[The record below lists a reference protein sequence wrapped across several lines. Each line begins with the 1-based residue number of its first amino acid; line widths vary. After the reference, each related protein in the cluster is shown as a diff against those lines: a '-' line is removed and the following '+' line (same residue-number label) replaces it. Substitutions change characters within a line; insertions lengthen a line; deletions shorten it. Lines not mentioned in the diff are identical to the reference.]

1 MRIFHE
7 ERKGKNDEEKGIFL
21 LSKEKSSK
29 RSCIKLNNSKM
40 QLKKDGKS
48 NNIKY
53 NSKVASVNDLVIDA
67 QLLKNKSKRSE
78 TTMAKLREERRKKR
92 NITTER
98 NAHPAGTNSKGNNSK
113 SGGDKLQQSN
123 SSSLPN
129 SAVFVSGRKTASS
142 AEKCSEQNIKE
153 STNDIPLDNST
164 SVTTEMAKNE
174 KVDSRSNEKKET
186 REANK
191 ENTKD
196 IVKNVG
202 NQDNQEDG
210 STNVENE
217 DTHSLR
223 KRKNKK
229 EEIAFV
235 EEDVTN
241 KRPRRKCIRNYKY
254 EMYMEEE
261 KAKNKNYSADI
272 TRSNANKLEDG
283 KKIAHERDLSNSIK
297 KSSSKHKTGSSSAKL
312 RANNASGNACEKVV
326 GSAQKENVLKDDN
339 DNDNNDNNNKLANEK
354 TSYYYC
360 NVLGNDV
367 LGDSSE
373 KDVDHKYSNMDEDKS
388 TDNTNIGSISKN
400 NSNYDCTLVSE
411 KRKEEGDSGNNARGD
426 ASSEGTNVTTFANSS
441 PNKNGTTNNSVTP
454 NKNSNNSKISKNG
467 KSIKKSKS
475 IKNSKKGK
483 SSKNGSRS
491 RKHRETGKGKLMEIK
506 VETSGASNGEAN
518 SASNGE
524 VKGEANDAVN
534 EVDPAASIPYGE
546 DHLSENIVEDDSV
559 LFLEKKKR
567 GRKKKMDNKVV
578 DFALNDLPSLEEN
591 TTSLYAEDEGGKI
604 DLDKE
609 ENSIVTLDMNN
620 DNMDL
625 PEMLPSVVD
634 KSSSQLKTSSK
645 MDSGSISKAN
655 AQLRKQLQEEKNKE
669 DSIPSAYSDFML
681 NKDESKGKHIRRKNN
696 KNRRRTTNSRNLRIE
711 TSNSADGMI
720 ENGDS
725 YSYNNDS
732 TTSGGR
738 LFPNETFQIKEE
750 FMNNVNNLNTV
761 FNFNEEFLRFLRRVS
776 RFEDIDYDT
785 MLSFLGEIQIKLA
798 NTIKQEFSNEHFDSH
813 NVDEAV
819 YAMSHIVDIL
829 NNNNEI
835 LNKLNQLEYKFYYDY
850 LRNKSLERENNY
862 HPNYTDSNIA
872 LNIARIPRNINNEC
886 CAKIQRNSSSS
897 RNNCDNGS
905 AITGQ
910 EERNPNFGNVDVE
923 EARKLNEILQCA
935 TNREIDDTYKVPNY
949 TNVNNDVYF
958 MSYNNGENF
967 HQVRGN
973 CNVDSKKE
981 QNEETSHRQESE
993 YRGEEPSRILNTPG
1007 ERRDVESFIPDMV
1020 NKSTDERQK
1029 LRRTTND
1036 VCLESRRITNW
1047 SEREEEDA
1055 INKMHNYVGVEGD
1068 EITKKINDLQS
1079 EFNMNRSEFQNEHA
1093 HKLIYQNNVDFVCDE
1108 LNKLIKNT
1116 LKNEDT
1122 FYANYSDG
1130 RYRNV
1135 SERSLYTNYVSTKLY
1150 KNSSLLD
1157 GHKEERKERVTIPKS
1172 SKNKATNGFKNHC
1185 KKEEDRNEKK
1195 LMDSYTDY
1203 FRRMNDVSSN
1213 CIKERM
1219 KNVTNNAESANTVV
1233 TSDMSTYLH
1242 CTEGGGSSPNSIT
1255 VGNAHRIN
1263 VNCTKESGGT
1273 TPINVNLPL
1282 EELHIN
1288 RDRHM
1293 VRSST
1298 SDYPN
1303 AFDKCSSHE
1312 EIIHIGDHNEKIRN
1326 NASDRL
1332 IIKMKTETKDNT
1344 EDDNEGG
1351 GTAAGESTNADTTHE
1366 GGEMKMNSSKGNRTT
1381 GFTSNSNEN
1390 DKEVS
1395 KSSSIF
1401 SFFRRNKEKSKHKEG
1416 SDSKKSTFV
1425 REESSNDKEDKKND
1439 IKIENSVDNQAAVV
1453 EEKGEAANFLCGKRS
1468 DTVIFDDD
1476 IGKKGKEELKNSST
1490 LTGDILD
1497 MTTCC
1502 ANNKDRKDDIC
1513 NEKEQTENST
1523 LDVLVASKNDLTNT
1537 CGQNVNCTHCI
1548 RNVKERDCEKTI
1560 DTLLK
1565 ETFHFKDDQ
1574 LISLKVDKTQKEIL
1588 DCLRMVS
1595 KIKKIFFDEC
1605 TKMIND
1611 QICALEK
1618 NFKIPNCSLS
1628 ILKNSFG
1635 YSDDK

>member
-1 MRIFHE
+1 
-7 ERKGKNDEEKGIFL
+7 
-21 LSKEKSSK
+21 
-29 RSCIKLNNSKM
+29 
-40 QLKKDGKS
+40 
-48 NNIKY
+48 
-53 NSKVASVNDLVIDA
+53 
-67 QLLKNKSKRSE
+67 
-78 TTMAKLREERRKKR
+78 
-92 NITTER
+92 
-98 NAHPAGTNSKGNNSK
+98 
-113 SGGDKLQQSN
+113 
-123 SSSLPN
+123 
-129 SAVFVSGRKTASS
+129 
-142 AEKCSEQNIKE
+142 
-153 STNDIPLDNST
+153 
-164 SVTTEMAKNE
+164 
-174 KVDSRSNEKKET
+174 
-186 REANK
+186 
-191 ENTKD
+191 
-196 IVKNVG
+196 
-202 NQDNQEDG
+202 
-210 STNVENE
+210 
-217 DTHSLR
+217 
-223 KRKNKK
+223 
-229 EEIAFV
+229 
-235 EEDVTN
+235 
-241 KRPRRKCIRNYKY
+241 
-254 EMYMEEE
+254 
-261 KAKNKNYSADI
+261 
-272 TRSNANKLEDG
+272 
-283 KKIAHERDLSNSIK
+283 
-297 KSSSKHKTGSSSAKL
+297 
-312 RANNASGNACEKVV
+312 
-326 GSAQKENVLKDDN
+326 
-339 DNDNNDNNNKLANEK
+339 LANEK

-373 KDVDHKYSNMDEDKS
+373 KDVDHKCSNLDVDKS
-388 TDNTNIGSISKN
+388 TENTNIGSISKN
-400 NSNYDCTLVSE
+400 NSNYDCPLISE
-411 KRKEEGDSGNNARGD
+411 KRKEAGDSGNNALGD
-426 ASSEGTNVTTFANSS
+426 AASEGTNVTIFVNSS
-441 PNKNGTTNNSVTP
+441 PNKNGTTNNSVTS
-454 NKNSNNSKISKNG
+454 NKNKNNNNSKSSKN
-467 KSIKKSKS
+467 SKS
-475 IKNSKKGK
+475 IKNSKIIKNSKNSK
-483 SSKNGSRS
+483 SSKNGNRS
-491 RKHRETGKGKLMEIK
+491 RKHTGIGKGKLMEIK
-506 VETSGASNGEAN
+506 VETSGASNDEVN

-524 VKGEANDAVN
+524 VNGETNDAVN
-534 EVDPAASIPYGE
+534 EVDAADSIPCGE
-546 DHLSENIVEDDSV
+546 DNLSENLIEDDSF

-591 TTSLYAEDEGGKI
+591 TTSLYAEDEVGKI

-620 DNMDL
+620 DNMDF
-625 PEMLPSVVD
+625 PETLPSFMD
-634 KSSSQLKTSSK
+634 KSSSQLKKSSK
-645 MDSGSISKAN
+645 VDSGSISKAN
-655 AQLRKQLQEEKNKE
+655 AQMRRHLQEEKNKE
-669 DSIPSAYSDFML
+669 DSIPSVYSDFML
-681 NKDESKGKHIRRKNN
+681 SKDESESKGKYIKRKNN

-711 TSNSADGMI
+711 TSNSADGML
-720 ENGDS
+720 ENCDS
-725 YSYNNDS
+725 YSYNNGS
-732 TTSGGR
+732 SASGGR

-862 HPNYTDSNIA
+862 RANYTDSNIA

-886 CAKIQRNSSSS
+886 CAKILRNSGT
-897 RNNCDNGS
+897 RNNCDNVS
-905 AITGQ
+905 AVTGQ
-910 EERNPNFGNVDVE
+910 GERNSNCGNVDVE
-923 EARKLNEILQCA
+923 EARKLNEILQCT

-958 MSYNNGENF
+958 MGYNHGENYY
-967 HQVRGN
+967 QVSGN

-981 QNEETSHRQESE
+981 QNEETSYRQESE
-993 YRGEEPSRILNTPG
+993 YREEEPSRILNTPG
-1007 ERRDVESFIPDMV
+1007 ERRNVGSFLPDMV

-1055 INKMHNYVGVEGD
+1055 INKMHNYVDVEGD

-1079 EFNMNRSEFQNEHA
+1079 EFNVNRIEFQNEHA

-1135 SERSLYTNYVSTKLY
+1135 SERSLYTSYVSTKLY

-1157 GHKEERKERVTIPKS
+1157 GYKEERKERVTIPKS

-1213 CIKERM
+1213 CINERM
-1219 KNVTNNAESANTVV
+1219 KDVTNNAGSANTIV
-1233 TSDMSTYLH
+1233 TGDMSAYLH
-1242 CTEGGGSSPNSIT
+1242 CTEGGGSPNSIA

-1263 VNCTKESGGT
+1263 IKCTKESGET

-1288 RDRHM
+1288 RDKHM
-1293 VRSST
+1293 VRSNT
-1298 SDYPN
+1298 CDYPN
-1303 AFDKCSSHE
+1303 AFDKCSSRE
-1312 EIIHIGDHNEKIRN
+1312 EIIHIGDHSEKIRN
-1326 NASDRL
+1326 NASERF

-1366 GGEMKMNSSKGNRTT
+1366 GCEMKMNNSKSNRTT

-1390 DKEVS
+1390 DKEMS
-1395 KSSSIF
+1395 KSSSVF

-1425 REESSNDKEDKKND
+1425 PEESSNDKEKKNE
-1439 IKIENSVDNQAAVV
+1439 IKIVISVDNRAAVLQ
-1453 EEKGEAANFLCGKRS
+1453 EKGEVANFLCGKRS
-1468 DTVIFDDD
+1468 DTVIFDD
-1476 IGKKGKEELKNSST
+1476 IGGKSKEELKNSST

-1497 MTTCC
+1497 ISTCC
-1502 ANNKDRKDDIC
+1502 ANNNDREEGVR
-1513 NEKEQTENST
+1513 NEREHAENST
-1523 LDVLVASKNDLTNT
+1523 LNVLVASKNDLTNT

-1548 RNVKERDCEKTI
+1548 SNMKERDCEKTI

-1565 ETFHFKDDQ
+1565 ETFHFKDDK
-1574 LISLKVDKTQKEIL
+1574 LISLKADKTQKEIL

-1618 NFKIPNCSLS
+1618 NFRVPNCSLS